1 MNILF
6 ASSEAVPFAVSG
18 GLAEVAGALPKAL
31 KAKGEDVRV
40 ILPLYGSVTEEQRA
54 EMKYLLN
61 FDVAV
66 AWRRQYCGV
75 FEAKADGVT
84 YYLLDNEYYFKRSG
98 LYGYYDDA
106 ERFAFFSRAV
116 LDTIQHLEELD
127 GFKPDII
134 HCNDWQ
140 TALIPVYYNCFYR
153 DAPGYED
160 IRTVYTIHN
169 IQYQGLYGMDILSEV
184 VGLDPQDYYI
194 VENDGLANFS
204 KGAIECCNKVTT
216 VSPSYANEILDPWY
230 SHGLDGILHRNLWKL
245 TGILNGIDVE
255 SYDPNTD
262 PAIPF
267 HYSQARKANKK
278 KDKAALEDRFGFE
291 HQPDVPI
298 IGLISRLVSHK
309 GLDLITAIIDELLYN
324 TEVRMI
330 VLGSGDSSYE
340 NYFRGVAERHPDK
353 FRVELGFDP
362 GLARKIYAGADLFLM
377 PSKSEPCGLSQM
389 IAMRYGTIP
398 IVRETGGLKDSVQ
411 DCGDGEGNGFT
422 FKTYNAHDML
432 WAITRGIDLYY
443 NDKTAW
449 KAVVNRAMK
458 SDNSWERSA
467 GLYIDMYK
475 EAMS

>member
-1 MNILF
+1 MKILF

-31 KAKGEDVRV
+31 RAKGEDVRV

-75 FEAKADGVT
+75 FEAKVGDVT

-116 LDTIQHLEELD
+116 LDTVQHLEELD

-153 DAPGYED
+153 EAPGYEN

-169 IQYQGLYGMDILSEV
+169 IQYQGMYGMDILSEV
-184 VGLDPQDYYI
+184 VGLEPQDYYI

-216 VSPSYANEILDPWY
+216 VPLLCERDP
-230 SHGLDGILHRNLWKL
+230 GPLVFPR
-245 TGILNGIDVE
+245 TG
-255 SYDPNTD
+255 
-262 PAIPF
+262 
-267 HYSQARKANKK
+267 
-278 KDKAALEDRFGFE
+278 
-291 HQPDVPI
+291 
-298 IGLISRLVSHK
+298 
-309 GLDLITAIIDELLYN
+309 
-324 TEVRMI
+324 
-330 VLGSGDSSYE
+330 
-340 NYFRGVAERHPDK
+340 RHPAPEPLEAHRHPQRHRHGELRPGERPGHRRPLFPEPQSRQEK
-353 FRVELGFDP
+353 GQGGAGRALRVRAP
-362 GLARKIYAGADLFLM
+362 AGRADHRPHL
-377 PSKSEPCGLSQM
+377 P
-389 IAMRYGTIP
+389 
-398 IVRETGGLKDSVQ
+398 
-411 DCGDGEGNGFT
+411 
-422 FKTYNAHDML
+422 
-432 WAITRGIDLYY
+432 
-443 NDKTAW
+443 
-449 KAVVNRAMK
+449 
-458 SDNSWERSA
+458 A
-467 GLYIDMYK
+467 GLP
-475 EAMS
+475 